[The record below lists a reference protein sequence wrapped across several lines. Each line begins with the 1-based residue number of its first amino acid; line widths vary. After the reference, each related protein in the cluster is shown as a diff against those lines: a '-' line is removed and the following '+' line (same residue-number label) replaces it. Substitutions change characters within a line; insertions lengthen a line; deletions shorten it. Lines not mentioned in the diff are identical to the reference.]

1 MKKKLFCIFGLI
13 LIVSAIAYFCHD
25 HSVLPLDAENAND
38 ISFKIYPQN
47 EPNYMVTKL
56 LIDKGL
62 NKTEFAREVGIS
74 SNTLAKLSKNELV
87 SLEVLVR
94 ICRQLDCSL
103 GDVVQLAPPEPPIKS
118 GLERMKKR
126 RPTHEK
132 GGNAYRHE

>member
-1 MKKKLFCIFGLI
+1 MYVTYNNLF
-13 LIVSAIAYFCHD
+13 
-25 HSVLPLDAENAND
+25 
-38 ISFKIYPQN
+38 
-47 EPNYMVTKL
+47 KL

-103 GDVVQLAPPEPPIKS
+103 GDVVQLAPPEPHEEAKTHP
-118 GLERMKKR
+118 RKR
-126 RPTHEK
+126 RQCVPP
-132 GGNAYRHE
+132 

>member
-1 MKKKLFCIFGLI
+1 MYVTYNNLF
-13 LIVSAIAYFCHD
+13 
-25 HSVLPLDAENAND
+25 
-38 ISFKIYPQN
+38 
-47 EPNYMVTKL
+47 KL

-94 ICRQLDCSL
+94 ICQRLDCPL
-103 GDVVQLAPPEPPIKS
+103 GDIVQIVPHEPPAGN

>member
-1 MKKKLFCIFGLI
+1 MYVTYNNLF
-13 LIVSAIAYFCHD
+13 
-25 HSVLPLDAENAND
+25 
-38 ISFKIYPQN
+38 
-47 EPNYMVTKL
+47 KL

-94 ICRQLDCSL
+94 ICQKLDCSL
-103 GDVVQLAPPEPPIKS
+103 SDIVQIVPLDPPPIKS

>member
-1 MKKKLFCIFGLI
+1 MYVTYSNLF
-13 LIVSAIAYFCHD
+13 
-25 HSVLPLDAENAND
+25 
-38 ISFKIYPQN
+38 
-47 EPNYMVTKL
+47 KL

-94 ICRQLDCSL
+94 ICRQLD
-103 GDVVQLAPPEPPIKS
+103 DVVQLAPPEPPIKS

-126 RPTHEK
+126 KPTHEK

>member
-1 MKKKLFCIFGLI
+1 MYVTYNNLF
-13 LIVSAIAYFCHD
+13 
-25 HSVLPLDAENAND
+25 
-38 ISFKIYPQN
+38 
-47 EPNYMVTKL
+47 KL

-103 GDVVQLAPPEPPIKS
+103 GDVVQLAPSEPPPIKN
-118 GLERMKKR
+118 GLERMKKQR
-126 RPTHEK
+126 FAQEK

>member
-1 MKKKLFCIFGLI
+1 MYVTYNNLF
-13 LIVSAIAYFCHD
+13 
-25 HSVLPLDAENAND
+25 
-38 ISFKIYPQN
+38 
-47 EPNYMVTKL
+47 KL

-62 NKTEFAREVGIS
+62 NKTEFAHEVGIS

-103 GDVVQLAPPEPPIKS
+103 GDVVQLAPPEPPIKN

>member
-1 MKKKLFCIFGLI
+1 MYVTYNNLF
-13 LIVSAIAYFCHD
+13 
-25 HSVLPLDAENAND
+25 
-38 ISFKIYPQN
+38 
-47 EPNYMVTKL
+47 KL

-62 NKTEFAREVGIS
+62 NKTEFAHE
-74 SNTLAKLSKNELV
+74 KNELV

-126 RPTHEK
+126 KPTHEK